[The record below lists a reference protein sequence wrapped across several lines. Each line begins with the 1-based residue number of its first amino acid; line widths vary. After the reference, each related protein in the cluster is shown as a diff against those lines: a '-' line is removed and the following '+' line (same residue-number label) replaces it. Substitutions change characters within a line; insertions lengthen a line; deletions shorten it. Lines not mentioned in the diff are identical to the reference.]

1 MSAEK
6 LGKYQNLELIG
17 SGATAD
23 VYRARDS
30 VLERQVALK
39 VLKPALVVDGS
50 AFQRFVQEARA
61 AATLFH
67 THIATV
73 LEIDQIEGRY
83 FIDQE
88 QVVNTELDTLISA
101 IGKSIGT
108 ETDIPVVIRADRHT
122 PYESVVRA
130 MDATAQ
136 LGLVKMSL
144 ATSRP
149 ASDGE

>member
-1 MSAEK
+1 MKLRQSRPAQPEVNLTPLIDVVFILLIFFMVSTTFQRESKIKIELPEASAEVV
-6 LGKYQNLELIG
+6 E
-17 SGATAD
+17 
-23 VYRARDS
+23 
-30 VLERQVALK
+30 ER
-39 VLKPALVVDGS
+39 
-50 AFQRFVQEARA
+50 RE
-61 AATLFH
+61 
-67 THIATV
+67 V
-73 LEIDQIEGRY
+73 LEIVIDVEGRY